1 MREAHATEQCRLSEQ
16 RAKDAAEATA
26 RAGQDQLDRI
36 AKYKYKEADQH
47 AERDR
52 ATALEAD
59 LWERT
64 QEEAARL
71 KEQMRVRYLAG
82 PGTTPDDFE
91 KA

>member
-1 MREAHATEQCRLSEQ
+1 MDQ
-16 RAKDAAEATA
+16 R
-26 RAGQDQLDRI
+26 
-36 AKYKYKEADQH
+36 

-59 LWERT
+59 CWERT

-71 KEQMRVRYLAG
+71 KEQMRVRYLPG